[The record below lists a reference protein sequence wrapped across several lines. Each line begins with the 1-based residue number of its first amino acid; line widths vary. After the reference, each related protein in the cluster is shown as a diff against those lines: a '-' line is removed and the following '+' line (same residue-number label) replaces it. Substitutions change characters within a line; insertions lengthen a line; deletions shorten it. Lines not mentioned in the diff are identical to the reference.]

1 MQLFGDNGY
10 SSRPT
15 FLVGDFY
22 VDLLKYQQHNLPI
35 GDFDNMIMSHYFLLL
50 ILHPIRI
57 TTSTAILTGNN
68 IIYTKSSQHMIDLT
82 IVVMD
87 ISDRL
92 SAITSLTIVQPRA
105 NTSSEEE

>member
-1 MQLFGDNGY
+1 
-10 SSRPT
+10 
-15 FLVGDFY
+15 
-22 VDLLKYQQHNLPI
+22 
-35 GDFDNMIMSHYFLLL
+35 MIMSHYFLLL

-57 TTSTAILTGNN
+57 TTSTATLTGNN

-92 SAITSLTIVQPRA
+92 SAITSLTIVQPRD